1 MAAPLRAGG
10 DVVIDTAA
18 DARVHAIS
26 DLVASVPD
34 PEIPILTLEDLG
46 ILRSVHADNHGHV
59 VITITP
65 TYSGC
70 PAIDPIRAEVE
81 RVVAAAGYDDVELRT
96 VLAPAW
102 TTDWISDEA
111 REKLRR
117 YGIAPPEPA
126 GPDAACL
133 LLAHAPRCSRCGS
146 EDTREVSPFG
156 STPCQSQHVCNGC
169 LEPFDRFKTLR

>member
-1 MAAPLRAGG
+1 VVASLPTRG
-10 DVVIDTAA
+10 DVVTSTATDPRVQAIDA
-18 DARVHAIS
+18 
-26 DLVASVPD
+26 LVASVPD
-34 PEIPILTLEDLG
+34 PEIPILTLADLG
-46 ILRSVHADNHGHV
+46 ILRGVDADDDGHV

-81 RVVAAAGYDDVELRT
+81 RVLAAAGYDGVELRT
-96 VLAPAW
+96 ALAPAW
-102 TTDWISDEA
+102 TTDWISDDA

-126 GPDAACL
+126 RPHAACR
-133 LLAHAPRCSRCGS
+133 LLARAPRCPRCGS
-146 EDTREVSPFG
+146 QDTREVSPFG
-156 STPCQSQHVCNGC
+156 STPCQSQHVCNAC

>member
-1 MAAPLRAGG
+1 
-10 DVVIDTAA
+10 VVINTAA
-18 DARVHAIS
+18 DSRLKTINA
-26 DLVASVPD
+26 LVASVPD
-34 PEIPILTLEDLG
+34 PEIPILNLEDLG
-46 ILRSVHADNHGHV
+46 ILRAVDADGDGHV

-81 RVVAAAGYDDVELRT
+81 RVLAAAGYDDVELRT

-102 TTDWISDEA
+102 TTDWISAEA
-111 REKLRR
+111 REKLRH

-126 GPDAACL
+126 GPDATCL
-133 LLAHAPRCSRCGS
+133 LLAHAPRCPRCGS

-156 STPCQSQHVCNGC
+156 STPCQSQHVCNEC

>member
-1 MAAPLRAGG
+1 MS
-10 DVVIDTAA
+10 TAA
-18 DARVHAIS
+18 DSRVQAIS
-26 DLVASVPD
+26 ALVGSVTD
-34 PEIPILTLEDLG
+34 PEIPVLSLADLG
-46 ILRSVHADNHGHV
+46 ILRSVHADDGGHV

-70 PAIDPIRAEVE
+70 PAIDPIRSEVE
-81 RVVAAAGYDDVELRT
+81 RVLAAAGYDDVELRT

-102 TTDWISDEA
+102 TTDWLSDEA

-126 GPDAACL
+126 GPDAACR
-133 LLAHAPRCSRCGS
+133 LLARAPRCPRCGS

-156 STPCQSQHVCNGC
+156 STPCQSQHVCRAC

>member
-1 MAAPLRAGG
+1 
-10 DVVIDTAA
+10 VVINTAA
-18 DARVHAIS
+18 DSRVQAINA
-26 DLVASVPD
+26 LVASVPD
-34 PEIPILTLEDLG
+34 PEIPILNLEELG
-46 ILRSVHADNHGHV
+46 ILRAVDADGDGHV

-81 RVVAAAGYDDVELRT
+81 RVLAAAGYDDVELRT

-102 TTDWISDEA
+102 TTDWISAEA

-126 GPDAACL
+126 GSDAACL
-133 LLAHAPRCSRCGS
+133 LLARAPRCPRCGS

-156 STPCQSQHVCNGC
+156 STPCQSQHVCNEC